1 MKKKIAFAIPS
12 NYLKQTI
19 IPKKFLKSCIISLII
34 TKISKSVAFLNDFV
48 VMSINKQHQQQ
59 LQNLKQFRQQQYEYI
74 VYRGSTKGSP
84 RRRPGRSS

>member
-1 MKKKIAFAIPS
+1 MI
-12 NYLKQTI
+12 
-19 IPKKFLKSCIISLII
+19 LKSTASEHTPWEEIDLAASECDNEYVDSFPDTEGVL
-34 TKISKSVAFLNDFV
+34 FLNDFV

-74 VYRGSTKGSP
+74 IYIGSTKGSP